1 MNKGERESRVEL
13 SSSESHRAGEDK
25 SPSTD
30 AGASTLPSFIAF
42 SAPAFSPIFKT
53 PYEALDRL

>member
-1 MNKGERESRVEL
+1 MTS
-13 SSSESHRAGEDK
+13 
-25 SPSTD
+25 SPSRWANRERILPSND

-53 PYEALDRL
+53 PYGALDRL